1 MMSLKMPYTSRFNQ
15 CFDTGYTSKEAIHT
29 RKRSYSTAL
38 DSHERVMWVLF
49 GTVYSDVG

>member
-1 MMSLKMPYTSRFNQ
+1 MSLKTTYTSRLTQ
-15 CFDTGYTSKEAIHT
+15 CFHTGYTSKEAILT
-29 RKRSYSTAL
+29 KNRSYSTAL